1 MKKINQYILGL
12 GLVALSLSTFT
23 SCEEETEPTSYATTK
38 QLQRSSEAT
47 EALLSAIPASL
58 NTVWD
63 RSYHFSYSYGSM
75 MKIRDVMTADEAL
88 SESDYNQYRHW
99 IQSYYIGRDYITTQF
114 IWNKFYNMVLT
125 TNNLIGAVN
134 PESATTQ
141 QLGFLG
147 VAYAFRAMFYLDM
160 ARMYEFLPNEKFPD
174 GKNSDGNVV
183 TNLTCPIVKAGMSKE
198 DARKNPRATRE
209 DMKKFIEGDLN
220 DAEKY
225 IIKLADTRDK
235 TLPDLA
241 CIYGLKARLYMW
253 VEDYAKAEEYA
264 KKAIATTKVAPVS
277 KAVALNPSTGF
288 NTTTPWMWGS
298 NQTADAATVKT
309 GIINWTSWMSNETI
323 FGYAGA
329 GGVYCMIGKE
339 LYDRISDT
347 DWRKLYWK
355 APSGSAL
362 ADQVPFLK
370 ASYKKSLPVY
380 ASIKFRPGQGNDG
393 ESSIA
398 AACAYPLMRVAEMYF
413 IEAEAAAQQ
422 NKLAEAKTVL
432 NKIMQTRDA
441 NYNSQLTDK
450 ESLIEEIV
458 FQKRVELWGEGQSF
472 FDIKRLNYSV
482 KRAYKGTN
490 FYELC
495 RFNTNGRPAWMNIC
509 IVSTEEN
516 NNSAVKGYNN
526 PDPSGLYTPVIN
538 P

>member
-88 SESDYNQYRHW
+88 SESDYNQYRQW
-99 IQSYYIGRDYITTQF
+99 IQSYYIGRDYLTTQF

-309 GIINWTSWMSNETI
+309 GITNWTSWMSNETV

-355 APSGSAL
+355 APNGSAL

-482 KRAYKGTN
+482 KRAYTGTN

-495 RFNTNGRPAWMNIC
+495 RFNTKGRPAWMNIC

-526 PDPSGLYTPVIN
+526 PDPSDLYTPVIN

>member
-12 GLVALSLSTFT
+12 GLLVLSLSAFT
-23 SCEEETEPTSYATTK
+23 SCEEETEPATSYATTN
-38 QLQRSSEAT
+38 QMQRSSAAT
-47 EALLSAIPASL
+47 EALLSAIPSSL

-63 RSYHFSYSYGSM
+63 RGYHYSWGYGSI

-88 SESDYNQYRHW
+88 SERAYNQYAQW
-99 IQSYYIGRDYITTQF
+99 IECSGIGRDYAVTQF
-114 IWNKFYNMVLT
+114 IWNYFYKMVLT
-125 TNNLIGAVN
+125 TNNLILAVD
-134 PESATTQ
+134 PGTATTQ
-141 QLGFLG
+141 QLGYLG
-147 VAYAFRAMFYLDM
+147 AAYAFRAMFYLDM

-220 DAEKY
+220 NAEQN
-225 IIKLADTRDK
+225 IDKLTDTRDN
-235 TLPDLA
+235 TLPDKA
-241 CIYGLKARLYMW
+241 CVYGLKARLYMW

-264 KKAIATTKVAPVS
+264 KMAIAAAKVTPVTKAD
-277 KAVALNPSTGF
+277 ALNPTTGF
-288 NTTTPWMWGS
+288 NTTAPWMWGS

-309 GIINWTSWMSNETI
+309 AILNWTSWMSNETT
-323 FGYAGA
+323 FGYNGAGA
-329 GGVYCMIGKE
+329 VHCMIGKE

-355 APSGSAL
+355 APASSPL
-362 ADQVPFLK
+362 AGQVPYLK
-370 ASYKKSLPVY
+370 ASYKTALSTY

-393 ESSIA
+393 EPSVA
-398 AACAYPLMRVAEMYF
+398 AACAYPLMRVEEMYF

-422 NKLAEAKTVL
+422 NKLADAKTVL
-432 NKIMQTRDA
+432 NNIMQTRDA
-441 NYNSQLTDK
+441 NYNCLLTDK
-450 ESLIEEIV
+450 DAIIEEIV

-482 KRAYKGTN
+482 KRGYAGTN
-490 FYELC
+490 FYELG
-495 RFNTNGRPAWMNIC
+495 RYNTNGRPAWMNLC
-509 IVSTEEN
+509 IVITEEN

-526 PDPSGLYTPVIN
+526 PDPSSRDTPYIK
-538 P
+538 

>member
-288 NTTTPWMWGS
+288 NTT
-298 NQTADAATVKT
+298 
-309 GIINWTSWMSNETI
+309 
-323 FGYAGA
+323 
-329 GGVYCMIGKE
+329 
-339 LYDRISDT
+339 DR
-347 DWRKLYWK
+347 
-355 APSGSAL
+355 
-362 ADQVPFLK
+362 
-370 ASYKKSLPVY
+370 KSV
-380 ASIKFRPGQGNDG
+380 
-393 ESSIA
+393 
-398 AACAYPLMRVAEMYF
+398 V
-413 IEAEAAAQQ
+413 
-422 NKLAEAKTVL
+422 
-432 NKIMQTRDA
+432 
-441 NYNSQLTDK
+441 
-450 ESLIEEIV
+450 
-458 FQKRVELWGEGQSF
+458 
-472 FDIKRLNYSV
+472 
-482 KRAYKGTN
+482 
-490 FYELC
+490 
-495 RFNTNGRPAWMNIC
+495 
-509 IVSTEEN
+509 
-516 NNSAVKGYNN
+516 
-526 PDPSGLYTPVIN
+526 
-538 P
+538 